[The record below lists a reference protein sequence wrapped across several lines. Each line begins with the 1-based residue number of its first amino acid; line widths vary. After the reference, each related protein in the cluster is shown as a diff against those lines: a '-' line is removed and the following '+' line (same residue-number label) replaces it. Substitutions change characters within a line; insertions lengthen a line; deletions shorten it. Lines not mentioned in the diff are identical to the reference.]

1 MITVNRRTGRIK
13 YYEKVKDGISFR
25 AQAHGYG
32 DRERED
38 TAGTSAGMN
47 RPKAANKVKD

>member
-1 MITVNRRTGRIK
+1 MKEQGELNITR
-13 YYEKVKDGISFR
+13 KVKDGISFR
-25 AQAHGYG
+25 AQTHGQG

-38 TAGTSAGMN
+38 AVTSARMN

>member
-1 MITVNRRTGRIK
+1 MITANERTGRIK
-13 YYEKVKDGISFR
+13 YYEKVKRRHFIPRSGTW
-25 AQAHGYG
+25 G

-38 TAGTSAGMN
+38 AAVKSARTN